1 MNPIDFGKYQL
12 LEKIGQGG
20 MAEVFY
26 ALSRGQGGF
35 TKEVALKRVLA
46 HLGEDPDFVK
56 SFFDEARLGG
66 LLNHHHIVQTLE
78 FGQEQ
83 GIHYLAMEYVHGVTL
98 RQVIN
103 YHNKQGQPIPSAIV
117 VELLLQLFDGLR
129 YAHKAEDE
137 YGNPL
142 NMVHRD
148 LKPTNILVSNFGAI
162 KIADFGI
169 ARAETNLRR
178 TTYDGVLKGTAQYM
192 SPEQALGD
200 LRIDQRSDIFSMGS
214 IAYEMVTLRPL
225 FFDPSN
231 SIKTLRNVQ
240 EAQVGPALANMVQEH
255 AYSQRMAPLLEWML
269 QREVARRPAQIDD
282 VIPELRRLQTQLPR
296 TIDTQTW
303 IEQLMVGLGKPVKSR
318 RSTASRISVPIT
330 APPTQNLGAIS
341 SGQAPAAAP
350 VPRTSVAIPVA
361 ASAQPTASAVPIPP
375 AQPSAAG
382 SVAGP
387 PAPGPSRAPG
397 APPATAA
404 SGPTSAPPPAGRP
417 PGPFAP
423 PPARAGG
430 ETIRPEPIRAPLPP
444 GTPVAGPAKA
454 GSGLAGPGATLP
466 REVGPG
472 VPRLSAPAFPASL
485 SPQPA
490 SPAPTSG
497 TATRPAPNPMPGR
510 PILTALEDDER
521 TAFSNMIELEDDE
534 GANSTVAMSLQPPRP
549 LPFSSDPVI
558 PVQRRSAVPE
568 LPPSTGPT
576 DWSEVRTTAIN
587 LGDAPPEFK
596 LTPQARNLAGASGV
610 ASGAASGGMPGA
622 GAPGPRVV
630 VNPVPLAPM
639 PAPMPVASHPA
650 PVQGGAAA
658 ARSTSNLSMPPSQA
672 AVQDD
677 WSELRTRAMGPS
689 ERFAPLA
696 GGFGSSDETKPD
708 PLLPPRTEGPVDW
721 SAMSPR
727 DPRPAYSPGHGENSG
742 GGRAHPRTTG
752 QAGMSAPGWEPSPL
766 PLPPAAGASAA
777 RPVGTQHPG
786 AGTMPAGPAQ
796 PHPSMGAPVAGHAPH
811 ATQGRAP
818 QSMGGNSVSV
828 ASTVMAPASTSAG
841 VGKAPVRPLWQ
852 MVLLILVLV
861 VVGLGIIFKGLQ

>member
-1 MNPIDFGKYQL
+1 MNTIEFGKYQL

-103 YHNKQGQPIPSAIV
+103 YHNKNGQPIPPAIV

-240 EAQVGPALANMVQEH
+240 EAQVGPSLAAMVQEN

-318 RSTASRISVPIT
+318 RSTASRISVPII
-330 APPTQNLGAIS
+330 APPTQNLGAMV
-341 SGQAPAAAP
+341 SGQAPVPGP
-350 VPRTSVAIPVA
+350 VPRTAVAVPVVNPASVPSSVPASVAPA
-361 ASAQPTASAVPIPP
+361 PAMAQT
-375 AQPSAAG
+375 G
-382 SVAGP
+382 VAGAGFGT
-387 PAPGPSRAPG
+387 PARVPG
-397 APPATAA
+397 APVPSGA
-404 SGPTSAPPPAGRP
+404 SQPVPPAARAT
-417 PGPFAP
+417 GPFSP
-423 PPARAGG
+423 PPARPAG
-430 ETIRPEPIRAPLPP
+430 EPSRVPSPSNLP
-444 GTPVAGPAKA
+444 
-454 GSGLAGPGATLP
+454 LAGPGAGLP

-472 VPRLSAPAFPASL
+472 VARVAPAPFPG
-485 SPQPA
+485 QPVTRPPTPSA
-490 SPAPTSG
+490 GMTGAPAPMSS
-497 TATRPAPNPMPGR
+497 PMPVTGR

-521 TAFSNMIELEDDE
+521 TAFSDMIELEEDE
-534 GANSTVAMSLQPPRP
+534 AVNSTVAMSLQPPRGN
-549 LPFSSDPVI
+549 PFQSDPVI
-558 PVQRRSAVPE
+558 PVQKRTGSPEISPATSSA
-568 LPPSTGPT
+568 
-576 DWSEVRTTAIN
+576 DWSELRTTAIN
-587 LGDAPPEFK
+587 LSDAPPDIK
-596 LTPQARNLAGASGV
+596 LAAPVRNLAGASAGLPASPSRVVINPVPPAPAGGV
-610 ASGAASGGMPGA
+610 AAPKMPAAGMPGA
-622 GAPGPRVV
+622 SGMGASG
-630 VNPVPLAPM
+630 M
-639 PAPMPVASHPA
+639 
-650 PVQGGAAA
+650 GATGNVGAGA
-658 ARSTSNLSMPPSQA
+658 ARSTAQMAMPPASA
-672 AVQDD
+672 AAQDD
-677 WSELRTRAMGPS
+677 WSELRTRAISPD
-689 ERFAPLA
+689 ERFMSRTA
-696 GGFGSSDETKPD
+696 GFGSSDETNPD
-708 PLLPPRTEGPVDW
+708 PFLPPRTAGPVDW
-721 SAMSPR
+721 AGMSTR
-727 DPRPAYSPGHGENSG
+727 DPRPAISPGHGESSG
-742 GGRAHPRTTG
+742 PGRVPPRA
-752 QAGMSAPGWEPSPL
+752 AGPGASASAPGWEPAPL
-766 PLPPAAGASAA
+766 PLPPVGGASRPSAPAQGGGMGHPGQVSMGQSVGSSQGAQARPSQGMAGA
-777 RPVGTQHPG
+777 PI
-786 AGTMPAGPAQ
+786 
-796 PHPSMGAPVAGHAPH
+796 PVAP
-811 ATQGRAP
+811 
-818 QSMGGNSVSV
+818 
-828 ASTVMAPASTSAG
+828 TVMAPAASTSAPSTSQT
-841 VGKAPVRPLWQ
+841 PVRPLWQ
-852 MVLLILVLV
+852 MVLLILVLL
-861 VVGLGIIFKGLQ
+861 VVGLGIILKGLQ

>member
-1 MNPIDFGKYQL
+1 MNPIEFGKYQL

-103 YHNKQGQPIPSAIV
+103 YHNKQGQPIPPAIV

-240 EAQVGPALANMVQEH
+240 EAQVGPSLAAMVQEH

-330 APPTQNLGAIS
+330 APPTQNLGAMV
-341 SGQAPAAAP
+341 SGQAPVPGP
-350 VPRTSVAIPVA
+350 VHRTSVAVPV
-361 ASAQPTASAVPIPP
+361 VNP
-375 AQPSAAG
+375 AP
-382 SVAGP
+382 P
-387 PAPGPSRAPG
+387 PAPPAPAPAMAQTGGVGAASGTPARAPG
-397 APPATAA
+397 APLPPGTPLAATPAT
-404 SGPTSAPPPAGRP
+404 RP
-417 PGPFAP
+417 SGPFAP
-423 PPARAGG
+423 PPARPAG
-430 ETIRPEPIRAPLPP
+430 EPSRIPSPPNLP
-444 GTPVAGPAKA
+444 
-454 GSGLAGPGATLP
+454 LAGPGVGLP

-472 VPRLSAPAFPASL
+472 VARVASSPFPGQPTTRPPAPSVGVTGAPA
-485 SPQPA
+485 
-490 SPAPTSG
+490 
-497 TATRPAPNPMPGR
+497 PMPVTGR

-521 TAFSNMIELEDDE
+521 TAFSNMIELEEDE
-534 GANSTVAMSLQPPRP
+534 AANSTVAMSLQPPRGN
-549 LPFSSDPVI
+549 PFQSDPVI
-558 PVQRRSAVPE
+558 PVQKRTGSPE
-568 LPPSTGPT
+568 LPSAASAV
-576 DWSEVRTTAIN
+576 DWSELRTTAIN
-587 LGDAPPEFK
+587 LGDAPPDMK
-596 LTPQARNLAGASGV
+596 LAAPVRNLAGAPAGSAASPSRVVINPVPPAPAGGV
-610 ASGAASGGMPGA
+610 APAHMPAAGMPGA
-622 GAPGPRVV
+622 SGMGATGNV
-630 VNPVPLAPM
+630 
-639 PAPMPVASHPA
+639 
-650 PVQGGAAA
+650 GAGA
-658 ARSTSNLSMPPSQA
+658 ARSAAQMAMPPASDA
-672 AVQDD
+672 SHGD
-677 WSELRTRAMGPS
+677 WSELRTRAISPD
-689 ERFAPLA
+689 ERFMSRT

-708 PLLPPRTEGPVDW
+708 PLLPPRTDGSVDW
-721 SAMSPR
+721 AGMSTR
-727 DPRPAYSPGHGENSG
+727 DQRPAVSPGHGESSG
-742 GGRAHPRTTG
+742 AGRVQPRA
-752 QAGMSAPGWEPSPL
+752 AGPGAPASAPGWEPAPL
-766 PLPPAAGASAA
+766 PLPPVGGASRPLAPAQGGALGHPGQVPMGQQVGTSHGAQA
-777 RPVGTQHPG
+777 RPPQGVPG
-786 AGTMPAGPAQ
+786 APM
-796 PHPSMGAPVAGHAPH
+796 PVAP
-811 ATQGRAP
+811 
-818 QSMGGNSVSV
+818 
-828 ASTVMAPASTSAG
+828 TVMAPATSTSAPS
-841 VGKAPVRPLWQ
+841 ASQTPVRPLWQ
-852 MVLLILVLV
+852 MVLLILVLL
-861 VVGLGIIFKGLQ
+861 VVGLGIILKGLQ